1 MNVDAFGVVAAF
13 NDQALIFVGSQRV
26 LASHIG
32 HPHGANIAFLHG
44 AVVLDVY
51 VVIGVAALSEGGAF
65 EGPGHS
71 RYLGHRIA
79 QDVAQV
85 IWIQLGDAPWF
96 SICGG
101 PSDVGF
107 AVVIH
112 EHARIDTSW
121 ENILMVD
128 G

>member
-1 MNVDAFGVVAAF
+1 MNVDAFGVVTALY
-13 NDQALIFVGSQRV
+13 NYALILIRPQRV
-26 LASHIG
+26 LAGHIR
-32 HPHGANIAFLHG
+32 HTHGANIAFLHG

-71 RYLGHRIA
+71 RYLGHRVA
-79 QDVAQV
+79 QDIAQV
-85 IWIQLGDAPWF
+85 IRIQLGDAPWF